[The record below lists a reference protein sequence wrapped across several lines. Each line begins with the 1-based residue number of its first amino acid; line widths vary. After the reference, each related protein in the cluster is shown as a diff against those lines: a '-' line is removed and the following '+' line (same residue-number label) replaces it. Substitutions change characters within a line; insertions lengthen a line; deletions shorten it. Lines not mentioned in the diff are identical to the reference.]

1 MSELWCQHALGCKTQ
16 RASGRGCA
24 ALRIWRCS
32 PAPADRR
39 GAPGARA
46 RPHTSRGRPRRL
58 GRARRRSGVRSRPSR
73 ARIRHEEKKSLL
85 HDNERHGGRAALLR
99 GHALHSLSRVV
110 RRASFRRVLPSL
122 PLSSLVTISSP
133 ISSKSLLHDDGRHG
147 GRVPL
152 PRRHAH
158 CACIHAVR
166 RAPLRRA
173 PSPLSLSD
181 VNCFNLTV

>member
-73 ARIRHEEKKSLL
+73 ARKRHDDKNLYFMTTSGTAAARPSCAVTHFILYRASSAVRLSVAFFPLCLSLRSSPFPL
-85 HDNERHGGRAALLR
+85 LYRAKVCFMTTGGTAAACRARAATQT
-99 GHALHSLSRVV
+99 
-110 RRASFRRVLPSL
+110 F
-122 PLSSLVTISSP
+122 
-133 ISSKSLLHDDGRHG
+133 
-147 GRVPL
+147 
-152 PRRHAH
+152 
-158 CACIHAVR
+158 ACIRAVR

-173 PSPLSLSD
+173 PSQFCLSD
-181 VNCFNLTV
+181 VNCCYLNV

>member
-16 RASGRGCA
+16 RAGGRGCA

-73 ARIRHEEKKSLL
+73 ARIRHEDEKSLL
-85 HDNERHGGRAALLR
+85 HDNEQHGGRAALLR
-99 GHALHSLSRVV
+99 GHALHKPAPAGIPSKRQVPEMGLLSRG
-110 RRASFRRVLPSL
+110 RPGPTCHKAIPGW
-122 PLSSLVTISSP
+122 LVGVWT
-133 ISSKSLLHDDGRHG
+133 
-147 GRVPL
+147 
-152 PRRHAH
+152 
-158 CACIHAVR
+158 
-166 RAPLRRA
+166 
-173 PSPLSLSD
+173 SPLFFCGLEKR
-181 VNCFNLTV
+181 T

>member
-73 ARIRHEEKKSLL
+73 ARIRHEEKNLYFMTTSGTAAARPSCAVTHFIPYRASSAVRLSVAFFPLCLSLRSSPFPL
-85 HDNERHGGRAALLR
+85 LYRANVCFMTTGGTAAAWPRPR
-99 GHALHSLSRVV
+99 GHAQ
-110 RRASFRRVLPSL
+110 
-122 PLSSLVTISSP
+122 
-133 ISSKSLLHDDGRHG
+133 
-147 GRVPL
+147 
-152 PRRHAH
+152 
-158 CACIHAVR
+158 CARIRAVR

-173 PSPLSLSD
+173 PSQFCLSD
-181 VNCFNLTV
+181 VNCFYLNV

>member
-73 ARIRHEEKKSLL
+73 ARKRHDDKNLYFMTTSGTAAARPSCAVTHFILYRASSAVRLSVAFFPLCLSLRSSPFPL
-85 HDNERHGGRAALLR
+85 LYRANVCFMTTGGTAAACRARAATQT
-99 GHALHSLSRVV
+99 
-110 RRASFRRVLPSL
+110 F
-122 PLSSLVTISSP
+122 
-133 ISSKSLLHDDGRHG
+133 
-147 GRVPL
+147 
-152 PRRHAH
+152 
-158 CACIHAVR
+158 ACIRAVR
-166 RAPLRRA
+166 RAPRSAAL
-173 PSPLSLSD
+173 PLLSD
-181 VNCFNLTV
+181 VT

>member
-46 RPHTSRGRPRRL
+46 RPHTSLGRPRRL
-58 GRARRRSGVRSRPSR
+58 GRARRRPGARSRISR
-73 ARIRHEEKKSLL
+73 ARLRHEVFVLV

-133 ISSKSLLHDDGRHG
+133 ISSKRLLHDDGRHG
-147 GRVPL
+147 GRVPR
-152 PRRHAH
+152 PRGHAQ
-158 CACIHAVR
+158 CACIRAVR
-166 RAPLRRA
+166 RAPRSAAL
-173 PSPLSLSD
+173 PLLSPYPTSA
-181 VNCFNLTV
+181 V